1 MVKRG
6 CTPNSHVISLT
17 SNAFSTFLQSI
28 VMAQHRLSQYLNRSA
43 QIFLTSA
50 SKMIR
55 MEGANPV
62 SRAPKVLF
70 SFNSPEEVQGFATGC
85 DGDIGGLSTTH
96 LDLETSSKINESI
109 GRTATGRFW
118 GEMRLG
124 VKPGME
130 GKIRSGYAGL
140 RNKKRP
146 TLFGNITE
154 DVSMHAYL
162 ALRVRVGGDPK
173 TRNSF
178 FANIQTNGPMSS
190 DLWQHRIYFQRHD
203 NSWEDVYLPFENFV
217 RTNSGELSEN
227 QIAMA
232 RDGIRSIGISILGG
246 NSGISGHYE
255 LGIDSIRI
263 VNEEDVIR
271 TSPGEKLPP
280 LEYHNVNQ
288 EP

>member
-1 MVKRG
+1 
-6 CTPNSHVISLT
+6 
-17 SNAFSTFLQSI
+17 
-28 VMAQHRLSQYLNRSA
+28 MAQHRLSQYLNRSA